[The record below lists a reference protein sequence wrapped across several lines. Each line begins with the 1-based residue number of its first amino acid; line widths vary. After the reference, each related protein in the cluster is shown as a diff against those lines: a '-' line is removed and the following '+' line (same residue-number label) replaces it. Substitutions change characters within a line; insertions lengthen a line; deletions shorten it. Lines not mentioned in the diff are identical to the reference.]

1 MSSRLFREA
10 TEYTL
15 TIQDDSAPV
24 VRDRRINED
33 GGFPLTGPAVDVLAL
48 ASK

>member
-1 MSSRLFREA
+1 MSPRLFREA

-15 TIQDDSAPV
+15 TVQDDSAPV
-24 VRDRRINED
+24 VCGRRINEA
-33 GGFPLTGPAVDVLAL
+33 GGFPLTGPAVDALAL